1 MSKTSA
7 TPYRE
12 CPPWDVCDEQP
23 CRHTLCRDPDWLADM
38 EDYHSNR
45 EFHRTLWNIFRH
57 PSTRAAIQDDLSK
70 YADKLDRC
78 QRIMDKREQ
87 INAEIRASHL
97 RLMRMAGYDGPDPTT
112 LGRKEGIE
120 VETPPVIK
128 KVQDSVNRG
137 EDSNSQELK
146 LESV

>member
-1 MSKTSA
+1 ME
-7 TPYRE
+7 RE
-12 CPPWDVCDEQP
+12 IP
-23 CRHTLCRDPDWLADM
+23 L

-78 QRIMDKREQ
+78 QRITDKREQ

-97 RLMRMAGYDGPDPTT
+97 RLMSMAGYDGPDPTT

-137 EDSNSQELK
+137 EDSNSQE
-146 LESV
+146 